1 MKLTLIDDNIILNIR
16 NERIKNIKFNDNE
29 ELREYF
35 KKIFSKMKEKYKIL
49 INGFYYVKIYKD
61 KYYGIIIELE
71 KSDME
76 YYDYYIDEIDMHIE
90 IVESIFLYQ
99 IDDIYITE
107 SLKEDNDIILYQNK
121 LYLKINR
128 NLNNIEIDK
137 LIEISKIFY
146 KNVDNILKYGRI
158 LKVIN

>member
-16 NERIKNIKFNDNE
+16 NERIKDINFNDNE

-49 INGFYYVKIYKD
+49 INGFYYVKIYKN

-107 SLKEDNDIILYQNK
+107 SLKKDNDIILYQNK

-137 LIEISKIFY
+137 LIEIF
-146 KNVDNILKYGRI
+146 
-158 LKVIN
+158 

>member
-107 SLKEDNDIILYQNK
+107 SLKKDNDIILYQNK

>member
-16 NERIKNIKFNDNE
+16 NERIKDINFNDNE

-107 SLKEDNDIILYQNK
+107 SLKKDNDIILYQNK

>member
-16 NERIKNIKFNDNE
+16 NERIKDINFNDNE

-49 INGFYYVKIYKD
+49 INGFYYVKIYKN

-107 SLKEDNDIILYQNK
+107 SLKKDNDIILYQNK